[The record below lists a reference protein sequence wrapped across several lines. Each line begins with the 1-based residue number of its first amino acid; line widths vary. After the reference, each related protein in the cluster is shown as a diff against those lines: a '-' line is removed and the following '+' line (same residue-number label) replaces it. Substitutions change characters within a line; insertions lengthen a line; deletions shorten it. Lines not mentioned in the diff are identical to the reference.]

1 MLDLFLEAAYTKT
14 KQAESAAS
22 MQSVLEQ
29 LPIDELLAISKGE
42 SSLNKLAHYG
52 GGDDA
57 MCWLEHFQGT
67 PLYEE
72 ALAIEKRQLELDMQR
87 NADQQKS
94 QGVYNEQDVLRVK
107 RRSLELQLAEQ
118 AGGGDELQVEAP
130 EGSPEGVAQT
140 AAPAPSG
147 EGAMN
152 VAKVAA
158 TEITPE
164 EAKAIRHH
172 QIAQHLHVLPTASLL
187 GAGIGSLYSK
197 GHGGHGAA
205 IGAGLGAGFGALLTH
220 AANKQLDRHAQT
232 AAAGKMP
239 AENRRHSQ
247 GIVDNNY
254 ILPISAG
261 VGAMGPGLMTNW
273 NPTVMAVGAG
283 TGAYLAHRGQASN
296 KALLSIDQ
304 RARDKTAA
312 MNMAKTSSDLT
323 EDSEQYMHRMRF
335 EMALI
340 KQAFIPAG
348 MMNVAKTAFKKTAIV
363 DILVA
368 GGLGAHYGG
377 RKAVQAGHDYHE
389 GTTRGALGAGG
400 GYLGGSLG
408 GGLLGGALLGGKLG
422 LIAGALGGGYL
433 GGSAGYRH
441 ATSQYDKPSGRK
453 SKTAASMTKQAFNP
467 LQAAKNVGQLG
478 MHMAKANPTAA
489 MGLAGA
495 GLGAV
500 GGAISGG
507 ARDAQG
513 QTHRL
518 RGALGGAA
526 VGGAAGA
533 AGGYAAPRMA
543 QHMTSGMGVGAALK
557 DTARAG
563 FNDLRAIGGN
573 AFANTKARFMPA
585 AAPGVMK
592 AASVALRFQMALMK
606 QAALSQDLIHG
617 MGELAA
623 KAPKSTV
630 ATDVTKMLGRKGS
643 ALGGQSYGHIAD
655 AARKAPGQSGV
666 FTMKSLAGHHP
677 AVGGGGASVVGW

>member
-197 GHGGHGAA
+197 GHGGRGAA

-247 GIVDNNY
+247 RIVGNDY
-254 ILPISAG
+254 MLPISAG
-261 VGAMGPGLMTNW
+261 LGAMGPGIMTNW

-304 RARDKTAA
+304 RARD
-312 MNMAKTSSDLT
+312 
-323 EDSEQYMHRMRF
+323 
-335 EMALI
+335 
-340 KQAFIPAG
+340 
-348 MMNVAKTAFKKTAIV
+348 KTAFKKTAIV

-533 AGGYAAPRMA
+533 VGGYAAPRMA
-543 QHMTSGMGVGAALK
+543 QHMTSGLGVGAALK